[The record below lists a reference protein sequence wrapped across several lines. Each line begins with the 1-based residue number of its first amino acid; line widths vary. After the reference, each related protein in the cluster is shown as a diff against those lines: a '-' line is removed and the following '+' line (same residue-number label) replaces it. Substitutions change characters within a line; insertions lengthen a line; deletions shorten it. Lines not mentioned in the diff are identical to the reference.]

1 MKQLMRILTV
11 LFIPLFM
18 ATLYNPVD
26 ASWLSKTLDKLDRA
40 LGIPAGTTTTSDGTM
55 KASQRGERWIEV
67 SSNKYYT
74 TYVDR
79 RSLEASGQAQ
89 NRKVK
94 ANFMHVFTP
103 LGSQWIGNTSGGDVK
118 PDVITV
124 AISKSPLEYAVN
136 WHTSSTAQYYDVHG
150 NLIYDGILKD
160 FYRSSYFGE
169 KYVPMS
175 EQEQIKD
182 TLFAMFGWNY

>member
-18 ATLYNPVD
+18 AALYNPVD
-26 ASWLSKTLDKLDRA
+26 ASWLSKTLDKLDNS
-40 LGIPAGTTTTSDGTM
+40 LGTSSTSTSTSNGTM

-79 RSLEASGQAQ
+79 RSLEARGQAQ
-89 NRKVK
+89 KREVKVHV
-94 ANFMHVFTP
+94 MHIFTP
-103 LGSQWIGNTSGGDVK
+103 LGSQWIGNSSRGNVK
-118 PDVITV
+118 PDIITTS
-124 AISKSPLEYAVN
+124 ISKQPIEYGTK
-136 WHTSSTAQYYDVHG
+136 HKFTPGQGIQYYDVHG
-150 NLIYDGILKD
+150 NLIYDGFLSD
-160 FYRSSYFGE
+160 FKGGFSD
-169 KYVPMS
+169 YVPMS
-175 EQEQIKD
+175 EDEQIKD

>member
-94 ANFMHVFTP
+94 THVMHVFTP
-103 LGSQWIGNTSGGDVK
+103 LGSQWIGNTSRGNVK
-118 PDVITV
+118 PDVITTSITKYTV
-124 AISKSPLEYAVN
+124 TYSTKSYEG
-136 WHTSSTAQYYDVHG
+136 SSAEYYDVHG
-150 NLIYDGILKD
+150 NLIYDGWLNDTDDYIR
-160 FYRSSYFGE
+160 YT
-169 KYVPMS
+169 PMS

-182 TLFAMFGWNY
+182 TLFSMFGWNY

>member
-94 ANFMHVFTP
+94 AHVMHVFTP
-103 LGSQWIGNTSGGDVK
+103 LGSQWIGNSSRGNVK
-118 PDVITV
+118 PDVIT
-124 AISKSPLEYAVN
+124 
-136 WHTSSTAQYYDVHG
+136 TSITKYTVVYSTKIYEGSSAEYYDIHG
-150 NLIYDGILKD
+150 NLIYDGYLSD
-160 FYRSSYFGE
+160 FDSGWN

-175 EQEQIKD
+175 EHEQIKD

>member
-1 MKQLMRILTV
+1 MKKFMRILTV

-26 ASWLSKTLDKLDRA
+26 ASWLSKTLDKLDSA
-40 LGIPAGTTTTSDGTM
+40 LDSSSTSTSTSDGTI

-89 NRKVK
+89 KRKVK
-94 ANFMHVFTP
+94 AHVMHVFTP
-103 LGSQWIGNTSGGDVK
+103 LGSQWIGNTSGGYVK
-118 PDVITV
+118 PDIITTSITKQPTEYGTTHKFTSGS
-124 AISKSPLEYAVN
+124 AI
-136 WHTSSTAQYYDVHG
+136 QYYDVHG
-150 NLIYDGILKD
+150 NLIYDGFLKD
-160 FYRSSYFGE
+160 FKGGYSD
-169 KYVPMS
+169 YVPMS
-175 EQEQIKD
+175 EDEQIKD

>member
-103 LGSQWIGNTSGGDVK
+103 LGSQWIGNTSGGYVK
-118 PDVITV
+118 PDVITMS
-124 AISKSPLEYAVN
+124 ISKQPIEYN
-136 WHTSSTAQYYDVHG
+136 TIYKYIYNGRQYYDIHG
-150 NLIYDGILKD
+150 NLIYDGYLKD
-160 FYRSSYFGE
+160 NKYGRAD
-169 KYVPMS
+169 YVPMS
-175 EQEQIKD
+175 EDEQIKD

>member
-79 RSLEASGQAQ
+79 RSLEARGQAQ
-89 NRKVK
+89 DREVR

-103 LGSQWIGNTSGGDVK
+103 LGSQWIGNTSGGYVK
-118 PDVITV
+118 PDVITMS
-124 AISKSPLEYAVN
+124 ISKQPIVYNTIYKWISRGR
-136 WHTSSTAQYYDVHG
+136 QYYDVHG
-150 NLIYDGILKD
+150 NLIYDGYLEDHKD
-160 FYRSSYFGE
+160 GRAD
-169 KYVPMS
+169 YVPMS
-175 EQEQIKD
+175 EDEQIKD

>member
-89 NRKVK
+89 NRRVK
-94 ANFMHVFTP
+94 ANFMHIFTP
-103 LGSQWIGNTSGGDVK
+103 LGSQWIGNSSRGNVK

-124 AISKSPLEYAVN
+124 SITKSEIKYFVN
-136 WHTSSTAQYYDVHG
+136 EKSFPIDGVEYYDIHG
-150 NLIYDGILKD
+150 NLIYDGYLSD
-160 FYRSSYFGE
+160 FDAGWR

-175 EQEQIKD
+175 EDEQIKD

>member
-1 MKQLMRILTV
+1 MKKFMRILTV

-89 NRKVK
+89 NRVVR
-94 ANFMHVFTP
+94 AHVMHVFTP
-103 LGSQWIGNTSGGDVK
+103 LGSQWIGNTSGGNVK

-124 AISKSPLEYAVN
+124 SISNYPEKYTTTNLDGFSKK
-136 WHTSSTAQYYDVHG
+136 YYDVHG
-150 NLIYDGILKD
+150 NLIYDGWLNDTDDYIR
-160 FYRSSYFGE
+160 YT
-169 KYVPMS
+169 PMS